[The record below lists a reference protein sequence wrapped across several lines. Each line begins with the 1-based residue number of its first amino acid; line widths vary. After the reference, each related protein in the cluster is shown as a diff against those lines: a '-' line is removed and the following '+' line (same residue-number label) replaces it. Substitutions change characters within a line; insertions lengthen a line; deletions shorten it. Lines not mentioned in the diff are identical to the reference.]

1 MADKT
6 TRPIG
11 KISRKYTFIIL
22 AVLSGVIGAIWVAI
36 DTYTGGAIVVSPE
49 GITNEY
55 AFAIQ
60 SMLIGLIVS
69 LLFALILW
77 IPVSRK
83 PIDNLI
89 EKIKQ
94 KRANTITTAV
104 STTPQTPTQQTTQV
118 IQVNQNI
125 VSSQKRRFSFLGQY
139 IDPQYQG
146 IKIPTK
152 KMFLWLGLSGLFSG
166 INTFIY
172 FILIKDMNL
181 AVFLPASQFV
191 VVYLLVGDLV
201 IDKTMPCAVEIQSII
216 MIVLGVILAAID
228 FTAGAG
234 GVKWQNLL
242 LIFLVLNSSAAI
254 YVIFQKKVIETK
266 DTNDR
271 TLDST
276 NTRLWT
282 LLFMS
287 FFTIVLSLPFMK
299 SADWLVFRNTFVPA
313 LLPISLSMILVYVA
327 RILYVRALSMGKM
340 AIVNSLSSISVIAGI
355 PISLIGSAIWPDY
368 FLLPT
373 GEFAWAVW
381 LLRGIGAI
389 LVFTGIVGLS
399 MSEVKILIL
408 AKIKGGMEWD
418 PEKIKSISGVEKV
431 SALTG
436 KYDLLIVLKSRT
448 IGRGYQPIVEEL
460 EKLPFLADITSN
472 TLLKEWNA

>member
-11 KISRKYTFIIL
+11 KLSRKYTFIIL
-22 AVLSGVIGAIWVAI
+22 AVLSGIIGAIWVAI
-36 DTYTGGAIVVSPE
+36 DTYTGGAIVLSVDGS
-49 GITNEY
+49 TNEY
-55 AFAIQ
+55 AFAVQ
-60 SMLIGLIVS
+60 SMLIGIIVS

-77 IPVSRK
+77 IPISRK
-83 PIDNLI
+83 PIDNLVLKLK
-89 EKIKQ
+89 EKISKT
-94 KRANTITTAV
+94 KV
-104 STTPQTPTQQTTQV
+104 SSTPTTQTTQV
-118 IQVNQNI
+118 IPVNQPI
-125 VSSQKRRFSFLGQY
+125 TPPTQKRRFSFLGQY

-146 IKIPTK
+146 IRIPTK
-152 KMFLWLGLSGLFSG
+152 KMFLWLCLSGLFSG

-172 FILIKDMNL
+172 FILIKDMDL

-201 IDKTMPCAVEIQSII
+201 IDKTKPCAIEIQSII

-228 FTAGAG
+228 FTAGVGA
-234 GVKWQNLL
+234 VKWQSLL
-242 LIFLVLNSSAAI
+242 LVFLVLNTSAAI

-266 DTNDR
+266 DTKGR

-282 LLFMS
+282 LFFMA
-287 FFTIVLSLPFMK
+287 FFTIVFSLPFMR
-299 SADWLVFRNTFVPA
+299 SADWIVFKTTFLPA
-313 LLPISLSMILVYVA
+313 LFPIALSMILVYIA

-340 AIVNSLSSISVIAGI
+340 AIVNSLASISVIAGI
-355 PISLIGSAIWPDY
+355 PITLLGNLIWPDY
-368 FLLPT
+368 FLLPM
-373 GEFAWAVW
+373 GDFAWAVW

-399 MSEVKILIL
+399 MSEVKIIIL
-408 AKIKGGMEWD
+408 AKVKGGMEWD
-418 PEKIKSISGVEKV
+418 AEKIRSISGVEKV
-431 SALTG
+431 SAITG
-436 KYDLLIVLKSRT
+436 KYDLLIVLRSRT

-460 EKLPFLADITSN
+460 EKLPFLLDIKSN